1 MIQTKVTVKRA
12 DNQSRDAPSNNICYI
27 FNNSESIFPEGYT
40 PLAQNEQVQKC
51 VYIIANLVSSMTLHL
66 MQNSENGDI
75 RVKNKLSKKMDVNP
89 YSMTTRKNFIHK
101 IVKDMC
107 IGGKSFVLPDIESDG
122 FINDLIPLPRA
133 QCFLRN
139 KTLTHYQ
146 VQYGSQIFEPD
157 EILLFT
163 LNPDET
169 FPYDGR
175 GFTPMVK
182 DAVATYIQ
190 ANATKKAFLK
200 SKWKPSLIISTASDA
215 SEVADSE
222 QREKLLKS
230 YTATNEEGDPW
241 IIPAGE
247 IDLKTI
253 QPLTLNDLAV
263 PDSLKLDA
271 QLIASG
277 FGVPAFLVGVGDFDK
292 EEYNNFISGPIM
304 TIAMSIQQVLTK
316 GTLLSPDLYWRFNSR
331 SLMQYNLA
339 EKTTFVKEMVNSA
352 MLHRN
357 EGRDEFGYSPSDAP
371 GMNEFSTLENYIPVD
386 KIGKQKK
393 LNGGEETGKEEN

>member
-1 MIQTKVTVKRA
+1 MIKTAIFPKRK
-12 DNQSRDAPSNNICYI
+12 DHQSRDAPKSNICYI
-27 FNNSESIFPEGYT
+27 FNDSECIFPEGYT
-40 PLAQNEQVQKC
+40 PLAKNERVQKC
-51 VYIIANLVSSMTLHL
+51 VYIIADLVSSMTLHL

-75 RVKNKLSKKMDVNP
+75 RVKNALSKKMDVNP
-89 YSMTTRKNFIHK
+89 YSMTTRKMFIHK

-107 IGGKSFVLPDIESDG
+107 IGGKSFVLPEITGDG
-122 FINDLIPLPRA
+122 FINNLIPLPRER
-133 QCFLRN
+133 CFLRN

-157 EILLFT
+157 EILLFS

-169 FPYDGR
+169 FPYDGK

-182 DAVATYIQ
+182 DAVETYIQ

-200 SKWKPSLIISTASDA
+200 SKWKPSLIISTTSDA
-215 SEVADSE
+215 EEITDNE
-222 QREKLLKS
+222 QRAKLIES
-230 YTATNEEGDPW
+230 YTATNEEGAPW
-241 IIPAGE
+241 LIPAGE
-247 IDLKTI
+247 IDVKTI

-277 FGVPAFLVGVGDFDK
+277 FGVPSFMVGVGSFDK
-292 EEYNNFISGPIM
+292 EEYNNFIAGPIM
-304 TIAMSIQQVLTK
+304 SIAMIIQQVLTK
-316 GTLLSPDLYWRFNSR
+316 GTLLSPELYWRFNSR
-331 SLMQYNLA
+331 SLMQYNLS
-339 EKTTFVKEMVNSA
+339 EKTAFVKELVNSA
-352 MLHRN
+352 MMTRN

-371 GMNEFSTLENYIPVD
+371 GMNDFSTLENYIPVD

-393 LNGGEETGKEEN
+393 LNGGEENGKEEN

>member
-1 MIQTKVTVKRA
+1 M
-12 DNQSRDAPSNNICYI
+12 
-27 FNNSESIFPEGYT
+27 FNDSEKIFPEGYT

-51 VYIIANLVSSMTLHL
+51 VFIISNLVSSMTLHL

-75 RVKNKLSKKMDVNP
+75 RVKNNLSKKMDIYP
-89 YSMTTRKNFIHK
+89 YSMTSRKTFIHK

-107 IGGKSFVLPDIESDG
+107 IGGNSYVLPDINTDG

-157 EILLFT
+157 EILHFA

-169 FPYDGR
+169 YPYEGR
-175 GFTPMVK
+175 GFTPMIK

-215 SEVADSE
+215 EEIADPE
-222 QREKLLKS
+222 QREKLLES
-230 YTATNEEGDPW
+230 YTSTTEEGAPW

-247 IDLKTI
+247 IDIKTI

-277 FGVPAFLVGVGDFDK
+277 FGVPAFLVGVGAFNKDEF
-292 EEYNNFISGPIM
+292 NNFISGPILS
-304 TIAMSIQQVLTK
+304 IAMIIQQVLTK
-316 GTLLSPDLYWRFNSR
+316 GTLLSPDLYWRFNPR
-331 SLMQYNLA
+331 SLKQYSLG
-339 EKTTFVKEMVNSA
+339 ELTTFVKEMVNSA
-352 MLHRN
+352 MLSRN
-357 EGRDEFGYSPSDAP
+357 EGRNEFGYSPSDAP
-371 GMNEFSTLENYIPVD
+371 GMNDFATLENYIPVEML
-386 KIGKQKK
+386 GKQNK
-393 LNGGEETGKEEN
+393 LKNGGE